1 MSEPP
6 NAVHVV
12 RSGEGQAIW
21 YGRALMEVKADAA
34 DTGGVFSLLEM
45 TSVPGRGPG
54 GPPHLHKTAEK
65 SFYILDG
72 SIVLDIVG
80 GESIPL
86 SKGDF
91 ITIPRGVPHGFTIT
105 ADSGVHLLQFHTPAG
120 QEEFHRE
127 AGTPAA
133 ERRPPPTVAID
144 FTRIGEIAERHDM
157 VMLTPPRP
165 TSASSPPAD
174 ERPDNNHPNDGPA

>member
-1 MSEPP
+1 MSDQTNE
-6 NAVHVV
+6 VHVV
-12 RSGEGQAIW
+12 RAGEGQAIW

-34 DTGGVFSLLEM
+34 VTGGAFSLLEM

-72 SIVLDIVG
+72 SILLDIIG
-80 GESIPL
+80 KESIPL

-91 ITIPRGVPHGFTIT
+91 VTIPRGVPHGFTIT
-105 ADSGVHLLQFHTPAG
+105 SDSGVHLLQFHTPAG

-127 AGTPAA
+127 AGSPAG
-133 ERRPPPTVAID
+133 ERRPPPAVTID
-144 FTRIGEIAERHDM
+144 FARIGEIAERHDI
-157 VMLTPPRP
+157 VMLPPRP
-165 TSASSPPAD
+165 PA
-174 ERPDNNHPNDGPA
+174 